1 MAIGAITMI
10 LANVG
15 LQIYNNWCG
24 SRQNAALQQK
34 REEFERAA
42 KERNTEH
49 MWRLLREGQ
58 EIALQLENEKHADRL
73 KELKDEVD
81 HLLEK
86 LTYET
91 TISNWPLKVLPIV
104 MKNQAFG
111 NLLANQEENVAMHVI
126 FTRSNYDKFNKLVF
140 PIVEKQ
146 LEQYC
151 DKHWSTMTDHSILF
165 YSGAWKPVVNPTD
178 VQVTAMREELKNLPT
193 LLITP
198 FFRPNDG
205 KLVFQLHMW
214 GVGTNSTDKFDVPE
228 IEPTEFQRSFN
239 NQDDYDNEEGLLYE
253 IVEDLVPYLECMIG
267 YMADTYFW
275 SSAGLAPH
283 LPLLFADGT
292 ICTDGMK
299 YLINDS
305 RKYYDWLLA
314 ESVENAK
321 ENPFMQE
328 KLYNLIDGSASLWSD
343 NDNLKKREKC
353 LLMTISAY
361 CAGIKYNSIEDLV
374 ISENIKELDI
384 EVIENIIKSLQLF
397 GFIKESKIVE
407 QIKKDINDSPIS
419 TNGYSSRREDIDE
432 EDILTSLDYDL
443 LLNYANNNNGY
454 ALFRLGE
461 FYEYSIIGEL
471 DLEKSKQFYN
481 EAAQNNCCLAI
492 IKKEIEKFKNNG
504 QCDKTKIN
512 NQIETLKQLL
522 EKNIC
527 QAILFTVEMS
537 YLGIVNLL
545 ETDELLTTLDLVES
559 SNHPYA
565 YYLGA
570 IIILKIYGNKYSS
583 KIVELL
589 KKSASL
595 GYVESQ
601 LLLANIYKEGKLVST
616 STKECIKYYKL
627 AASQGSGEALT
638 SLGICFIEGFGV
650 WKSKEEA
657 LKMFRLAAELG
668 DKDALSI
675 LNR

>member
-42 KERNTEH
+42 KDRNKEH

-58 EIALQLENEKHADRL
+58 EMALQLENEKHADRL

-126 FTRSNYDKFNKLVF
+126 FTRSNYDKFNKLVY
-140 PIVEKQ
+140 PVVEKQ

-165 YSGAWKPVVNPTD
+165 YSGAWKPMVNPTD

-214 GVGTNSTDKFDVPE
+214 GVGANSTDKFDVPE

-239 NQDDYDNEEGLLYE
+239 NQDDYDNEEGLLEE

-283 LPLLFADGT
+283 LPLLVTNGT
-292 ICTDGMK
+292 INTDGMK
-299 YLINDS
+299 YLISNS
-305 RKYYDWLLA
+305 REYYDGLLE
-314 ESVENAK
+314 ESEEKAK
-321 ENPFMQE
+321 ENPFIQANLINLCE
-328 KLYNLIDGSASLWSD
+328 GSAELWDESRKKFNIKKIVNLYNGKIYGDNNKSLKTKLLRQEYNFHD
-343 NDNLKKREKC
+343 IHFLKKINR
-353 LLMTISAY
+353 LIADSDLRQIL
-361 CAGIKYNSIEDLV
+361 SIEIERLSHLSPITFSRNSFPDYLLQKKTV
-374 ISENIKELDI
+374 QELDI
-384 EVIENIIKSLQLF
+384 VEVLHSFESYCNDLNISHQSILICYIDKNKYQFHTYDMDKDVILYNEEPFNFQYQTQMVKYQREVNYLFSNNKAQQLCCQKERIQYLIKRLN
-397 GFIKESKIVE
+397 SKI
-407 QIKKDINDSPIS
+407 
-419 TNGYSSRREDIDE
+419 
-432 EDILTSLDYDL
+432 L
-443 LLNYANNNNGY
+443 
-454 ALFRLGE
+454 
-461 FYEYSIIGEL
+461 
-471 DLEKSKQFYN
+471 
-481 EAAQNNCCLAI
+481 
-492 IKKEIEKFKNNG
+492 
-504 QCDKTKIN
+504 
-512 NQIETLKQLL
+512 
-522 EKNIC
+522 
-527 QAILFTVEMS
+527 
-537 YLGIVNLL
+537 
-545 ETDELLTTLDLVES
+545 
-559 SNHPYA
+559 
-565 YYLGA
+565 
-570 IIILKIYGNKYSS
+570 IY
-583 KIVELL
+583 
-589 KKSASL
+589 
-595 GYVESQ
+595 
-601 LLLANIYKEGKLVST
+601 
-616 STKECIKYYKL
+616 
-627 AASQGSGEALT
+627 
-638 SLGICFIEGFGV
+638 
-650 WKSKEEA
+650 
-657 LKMFRLAAELG
+657 
-668 DKDALSI
+668 
-675 LNR
+675 

>member
-49 MWRLLREGQ
+49 MWRFLREGQ
-58 EIALQLENEKHADRL
+58 EMALQLENEKHADRL

-151 DKHWSTMTDHSILF
+151 DKHWSTMTDHPILF

-198 FFRPNDG
+198 FFRPGDG

-214 GVGTNSTDKFDVPE
+214 GVGANSTDKFDVPE
-228 IEPTEFQRSFN
+228 IEPTDFQRTFT
-239 NQDDYDNEEGLLYE
+239 NQDDYDNEEDLLEE

-283 LPLLFADGT
+283 LPLLLTSGA
-292 ICTDGMK
+292 INTDGMRHLVDGSREYYSNLLTTSEEKSLDNIFLEDNLLNLYEGSSVLWDVKTKVAKLEEVFYSYCRKKNPAINGGVLDNAQIPFMVQDLSMLNK
-299 YLINDS
+299 YKEGLNGTKYEKLI
-305 RKYYDWLLA
+305 
-314 ESVENAK
+314 K
-321 ENPFMQE
+321 ENIQLLNTINFDFA
-328 KLYNLIDGSASLWSD
+328 LLDS
-343 NDNLKKREKC
+343 NDIL
-353 LLMTISAY
+353 
-361 CAGIKYNSIEDLV
+361 
-374 ISENIKELDI
+374 EL
-384 EVIENIIKSLQLF
+384 
-397 GFIKESKIVE
+397 SKGL
-407 QIKKDINDSPIS
+407 DC
-419 TNGYSSRREDIDE
+419 TNGVAEY
-432 EDILTSLDYDL
+432 
-443 LLNYANNNNGY
+443 
-454 ALFRLGE
+454 RLGE
-461 FYEYSIIGEL
+461 IFEFGIENEIDVKKSCEYYKSSKKQGFVLALLKLNIDQTPQFWNLLFAMKNHGIEQALYIESLYYYNQKYYSRIIEDANMFANHQGYL
-471 DLEKSKQFYN
+471 MI
-481 EAAQNNCCLAI
+481 LAI
-492 IKKEIEKFKNNG
+492 SLIENNKIDSSLRILSSLSDRGHVEATERLLQLYKDGSSCSEDAQLYAQIAKKAMFQNSAVGTYSLAMCYLDGYGIEQNTNKAIIYLNKSAEMG
-504 QCDKTKIN
+504 YSEA
-512 NQIETLKQLL
+512 IEM
-522 EKNIC
+522 C
-527 QAILFTVEMS
+527 
-537 YLGIVNLL
+537 NLL
-545 ETDELLTTLDLVES
+545 T
-559 SNHPYA
+559 
-565 YYLGA
+565 
-570 IIILKIYGNKYSS
+570 KYRN
-583 KIVELL
+583 L
-589 KKSASL
+589 
-595 GYVESQ
+595 
-601 LLLANIYKEGKLVST
+601 
-616 STKECIKYYKL
+616 
-627 AASQGSGEALT
+627 
-638 SLGICFIEGFGV
+638 
-650 WKSKEEA
+650 
-657 LKMFRLAAELG
+657 
-668 DKDALSI
+668 
-675 LNR
+675 

>member
-42 KERNTEH
+42 KDRNKEH

-151 DKHWSTMTDHSILF
+151 DKHWSTMTDHPILF

-205 KLVFQLHMW
+205 ELVFQLHMW
-214 GVGTNSTDKFDVPE
+214 GVGANSTDKFDVPE
-228 IEPTEFQRSFN
+228 IEPTEFQRPFN
-239 NQDDYDNEEGLLYE
+239 NQDDYDNEEGLLEE

-275 SSAGLAPH
+275 SSAGLVPH
-283 LPLLFADGT
+283 LPLLLTSGA
-292 ICTDGMK
+292 INTDGLK
-299 YLINDS
+299 YLVEEAKDYFERLSKEEKQYAKYQPFTGKKVLNLYDGMSCFYQNDC
-305 RKYYDWLLA
+305 RKAKL
-314 ESVENAK
+314 ESIFISYCSQHTACDYHS
-321 ENPFMQE
+321 M
-328 KLYNLIDGSASLWSD
+328 
-343 NDNLKKREKC
+343 EKC
-353 LLMTISAY
+353 LDVNNFA
-361 CAGIKYNSIEDLV
+361 KEDLPF
-374 ISENIKELDI
+374 IYKFCSLYQYDSYQKELEEILSVLEAIDFDYSILESTDI
-384 EVIENIIKSLQLF
+384 TYLGKLANE
-397 GFIKESKIVE
+397 G
-407 QIKKDINDSPIS
+407 
-419 TNGYSSRREDIDE
+419 NG
-432 EDILTSLDYDL
+432 
-443 LLNYANNNNGY
+443 A
-454 ALFRLGE
+454 AMFRLGE
-461 FYEYSIIGEL
+461 IYQYSIGVKFDDKLSVEYYKEAL
-471 DLEKSKQFYN
+471 DSNFVLARIQTSK
-481 EAAQNNCCLAI
+481 CLLPLQRKI
-492 IKKEIEKFKNNG
+492 IVYLISKGIIQAYTTIFKNENENAVG
-504 QCDKTKIN
+504 
-512 NQIETLKQLL
+512 
-522 EKNIC
+522 
-527 QAILFTVEMS
+527 
-537 YLGIVNLL
+537 VNLL
-545 ETDELLTTLDLVES
+545 SLPKDVICK
-559 SNHPYA
+559 HPMLE
-565 YYLGA
+565 YLFA
-570 IIILKIYGNKYSS
+570 C
-583 KIVELL
+583 
-589 KKSASL
+589 
-595 GYVESQ
+595 Q
-601 LLLANIYKEGKLVST
+601 LIEKGKLYEAERMLQASANSGYIIAQEKLLDVYKGNEGFQENSKLHFLYAEKAMLQNSPRATYDLALCYMNGYGTQQST
-616 STKECIKYYKL
+616 SVGMMMMDKAI
-627 AASQGSGEALT
+627 
-638 SLGICFIEGFGV
+638 
-650 WKSKEEA
+650 
-657 LKMFRLAAELG
+657 ELG
-668 DKDALSI
+668 NSEAIRIKSL
-675 LNR
+675 LNTI